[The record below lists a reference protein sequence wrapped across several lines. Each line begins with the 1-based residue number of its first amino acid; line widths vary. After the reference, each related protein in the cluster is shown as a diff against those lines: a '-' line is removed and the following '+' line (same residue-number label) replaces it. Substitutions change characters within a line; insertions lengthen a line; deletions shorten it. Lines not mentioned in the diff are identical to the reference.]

1 MSESQ
6 YYNPNPGT
14 FSYAHVPVPCSP
26 QKQPLLAIV
35 ILAAVIPKW
44 TAQADLAVLSAQ
56 RLT

>member
-1 MSESQ
+1 MSESK
-6 YYNPNPGT
+6 YNNPNPGT

-26 QKQPLLAIV
+26 QKQPLAIV